1 MHERN
6 IEWQNGMD
14 SGKLIT
20 FEQGEAHLVETMFH
34 DEWAP
39 FGESSV
45 SKPQDTFF
53 LKWGDIQDDPKLDL
67 KELLAQKKKRKKAP
81 TSKSSGTPR
90 CIRVRTP
97 DGRIIY
103 KL

>member
-1 MHERN
+1 MHERK
-6 IEWQNGMD
+6 IEWHNGMD
-14 SGKLIT
+14 NGKLIT

-34 DEWAP
+34 EEWAP

-67 KELLAQKKKRKKAP
+67 KELLA
-81 TSKSSGTPR
+81 
-90 CIRVRTP
+90 
-97 DGRIIY
+97 
-103 KL
+103 